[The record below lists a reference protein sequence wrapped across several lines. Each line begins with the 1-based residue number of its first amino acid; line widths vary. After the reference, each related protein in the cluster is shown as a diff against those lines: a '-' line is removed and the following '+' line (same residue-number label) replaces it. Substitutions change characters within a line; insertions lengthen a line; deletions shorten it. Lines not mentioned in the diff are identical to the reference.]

1 MTENDPMVE
10 ITGAGSLTLATEVAF
25 PTATWTTRNLLVR
38 VLGETTGIHGETRIS
53 VCKATATNI
62 MYSFSV
68 RPEELA

>member
-1 MTENDPMVE
+1 MTEV
-10 ITGAGSLTLATEVAF
+10 TF
-25 PTATWTTRNLLVR
+25 PTATWTTRDLLVR
-38 VLGETTGIHGETRIS
+38 VLGETKGIHGETRIS